1 VKLVSQIPLRTKI
14 HNVNKLKNKENY
26 MENKNVG
33 WLIIGLAV
41 VIVAII
47 ILFNSAL
54 KEIVNSSCTMAGHES
69 CSMYDTITKQTYLSL
84 GIVGIIII
92 IGLVLVFAKQKE
104 KLIIK
109 KVKDK
114 IEKKEIDTSDLRK
127 EDKQVFKL
135 VQENGTIFQ
144 ADLIEKTGFGKAA
157 MTRIIDRLE
166 GKGIVERKRRGMTNV
181 VVLK

>member
-1 VKLVSQIPLRTKI
+1 
-14 HNVNKLKNKENY
+14 

-33 WLIIGLAV
+33 WLIIGLS
-41 VIVAII
+41 VIIIGII
-47 ILFNSAL
+47 ILFNNAL
-54 KEIVNSSCTMAGHES
+54 TDVADSS
-69 CSMYDTITKQTYLSL
+69 CSMEKSICPMYKTIDQQTYLAI
-84 GIVGIIII
+84 GIVGVIVI
-92 IGLVLVFAKQKE
+92 IGIVLIFTKQKE

-127 EDKQVFKL
+127 EDKLVLKL
-135 VQENGTIFQ
+135 IQENGTIFQ

-181 VVLK
+181 VVLKNS